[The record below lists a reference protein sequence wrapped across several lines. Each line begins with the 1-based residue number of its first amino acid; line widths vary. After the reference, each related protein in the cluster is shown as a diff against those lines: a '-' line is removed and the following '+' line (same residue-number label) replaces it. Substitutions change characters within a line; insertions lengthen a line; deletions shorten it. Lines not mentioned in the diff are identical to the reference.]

1 MHTFQ
6 WVEPKTI
13 TEALD
18 CLDIN
23 NENIRMISGGTALMQ
38 MMKSGVF
45 QPTQLISLR
54 SITGNEDISLRDQHL
69 CIGAMASLSKIE
81 KSDLVR
87 TQCPTLINVMKRLAN
102 VRVRNSARIGGA
114 LAHGDPHMD
123 LPPFLSCLDATVQIQ
138 SKDSKRIMLL
148 QNLYLGYYETSLAKD
163 ELITEILIPIKS
175 NHHSTY
181 LKCTTRSVD
190 DWPALGIA
198 ADIRLNKSVIEKIRI
213 VVGAACEIPTTLS
226 KTESFLTGK
235 SVSDSLLNE
244 AENIAKT
251 EIIPLSDEL
260 GSSEYKLHLT
270 GIYLKRAIKMIMAK
284 GAEQ

>member
-1 MHTFQ
+1 
-6 WVEPKTI
+6 
-13 TEALD
+13 
-18 CLDIN
+18 
-23 NENIRMISGGTALMQ
+23 MISGGTALMQ

-138 SKDSKRIMLL
+138 SKDSKRIMPL

-198 ADIRLNKSVIEKIRI
+198 ADIRLNQSVIEKIRL

-235 SVSDSLLNE
+235 SVNDSLLNE

-251 EIIPLSDEL
+251 EIKPLSDEL

-270 GIYLKRAIKMIMAK
+270 GIYLKRAIKMIMSK
-284 GAEQ
+284 GSE

>member
-1 MHTFQ
+1 MHAFQ
-6 WVEPKTI
+6 LLEPKTI

-18 CLDIN
+18 CLDTH

-138 SKDSKRIMLL
+138 SKDSKRIMPL

-198 ADIRLNKSVIEKIRI
+198 ADIRLNQSVIEKIRL

-235 SVSDSLLNE
+235 SVNDSLLNE

-270 GIYLKRAIKMIMAK
+270 GIYLKRAIKMIMSK
-284 GAEQ
+284 GAE

>member
-1 MHTFQ
+1 MHAFQ

-18 CLDIN
+18 CLDTH

-54 SITGNEDISLRDQHL
+54 SITGNDDISLRDQHL

-138 SKDSKRIMLL
+138 SKDSKRIMPL

-198 ADIRLNKSVIEKIRI
+198 ADIRLNQSVIEKIRL

-235 SVSDSLLNE
+235 SVNDSLLNE

-251 EIIPLSDEL
+251 EIKPLSDEL

-270 GIYLKRAIKMIMAK
+270 GIYLKRAIKMIMSK
-284 GAEQ
+284 GAE

>member
-54 SITGNEDISLRDQHL
+54 SIRGNDDISVRDQHL
-69 CIGAMASLSKIE
+69 CIGAMVSLSEIE
-81 KSDLVR
+81 KSNLVR
-87 TQCPTLINVMKRLAN
+87 TQCPSLINVMKRLAN

-138 SKDSKRIMLL
+138 SKDSKRIMPL

>member
-1 MHTFQ
+1 MHAFQ
-6 WVEPKTI
+6 WLEPKTI

-18 CLDIN
+18 CLDTH

-87 TQCPTLINVMKRLAN
+87 TQCPTLINVLKRLAN

-138 SKDSKRIMLL
+138 SKDSKRIMPL

-198 ADIRLNKSVIEKIRI
+198 ADIRLNQSVIEKIRL

-235 SVSDSLLNE
+235 SVNDSLLNE

-251 EIIPLSDEL
+251 EIKPLSDEL

-270 GIYLKRAIKMIMAK
+270 GIYLKRAIKMIMSK
-284 GAEQ
+284 GAE

>member
-1 MHTFQ
+1 MHAFQ
-6 WVEPKTI
+6 WLEPKTI

-18 CLDIN
+18 CLDTH

-138 SKDSKRIMLL
+138 SKDSKRIMPL

-198 ADIRLNKSVIEKIRI
+198 ADIRLNQSVIEKIRL

-235 SVSDSLLNE
+235 SVNDSLLNE

-251 EIIPLSDEL
+251 EIKPLSDEL

-270 GIYLKRAIKMIMAK
+270 GIYLKRAIKMIMSK
-284 GAEQ
+284 GAE

>member
-1 MHTFQ
+1 MHAFQ

-18 CLDIN
+18 CLDTH

-54 SITGNEDISLRDQHL
+54 SITGNDDISLRDQNL

-138 SKDSKRIMLL
+138 SKDSKRIMPL

-198 ADIRLNKSVIEKIRI
+198 ADIRLNQSVIEKIRL

-235 SVSDSLLNE
+235 SVNDSLLNE
-244 AENIAKT
+244 AVNIARS

>member
-1 MHTFQ
+1 MHAFQ

-18 CLDIN
+18 CLDTL

-54 SITGNEDISLRDQHL
+54 SITGNDDISLRDQNL

-138 SKDSKRIMLL
+138 SKDSKRIMPL

-198 ADIRLNKSVIEKIRI
+198 ADIRLNQSVIEKIRL

-235 SVSDSLLNE
+235 FVNDSLLNE
-244 AENIAKT
+244 AVNIARS

>member
-1 MHTFQ
+1 MHAFQ

-18 CLDIN
+18 CLDTH

-54 SITGNEDISLRDQHL
+54 SITGNDDISLRDQHL

-87 TQCPTLINVMKRLAN
+87 TQCPTLINVLKRLAN

-138 SKDSKRIMLL
+138 SKDSKRIMPL

-198 ADIRLNKSVIEKIRI
+198 ADIRLNQSVIEKIRL

-235 SVSDSLLNE
+235 SVNDSLLNE

-251 EIIPLSDEL
+251 EIKPLSDEL

-270 GIYLKRAIKMIMAK
+270 GIYLKRAIKMIMSK
-284 GAEQ
+284 GAE

>member
-1 MHTFQ
+1 MHAFQ

-18 CLDIN
+18 CLDTH

-54 SITGNEDISLRDQHL
+54 SITGNDDISLRDQHL
-69 CIGAMASLSKIE
+69 CIGTMASLSKIE

-87 TQCPTLINVMKRLAN
+87 TQCPTLINVLKRLAN

-138 SKDSKRIMLL
+138 SKDSKRIMPL

-198 ADIRLNKSVIEKIRI
+198 ADIRLNQSVIEKIRL

-235 SVSDSLLNE
+235 SVNDSLLNE

-251 EIIPLSDEL
+251 EIKPLSDEL

-270 GIYLKRAIKMIMAK
+270 GIYLKRAIKMIMSK
-284 GAEQ
+284 GAE

>member
-1 MHTFQ
+1 MHAFQ
-6 WVEPKTI
+6 WLEPKTI

-18 CLDIN
+18 CLDTH

-123 LPPFLSCLDATVQIQ
+123 LPPFLSCLDTTVQIQ
-138 SKDSKRIMLL
+138 SKDSKRIMPL

-270 GIYLKRAIKMIMAK
+270 GIYLKRAIKMIMSK
-284 GAEQ
+284 GAE